1 MIEWGTIASLLC
13 LVLLIF
19 LLWKEWT
26 RSNRAFLT
34 ARLAATIIAVL
45 CLYLLANPPSY
56 TRKVEQADNQLI
68 ILTDGYEQDSVRAL
82 SGFEKMP
89 LYDLREEQSK
99 ANGNPGMDEMFMRH
113 PGVHIMHV
121 FGYGLRG
128 HQLEQL
134 KAHSVIFHPSRPPAG
149 FSRLQYKKELEQGE
163 WLQIQGSF
171 IHRDSGRVNIFLSH
185 FGMKLDSAWMVDGV
199 FQLKAIPPQ
208 VGRATYSLIA
218 MKGKDTLEKQILP
231 VVVNERKIF
240 RVLMI
245 GSAPGFESRFLKDWL
260 VRKGYQVVSRTR
272 VSKNV
277 YSKEF
282 VNEDRVAIERITDA
296 VLRATDLVLA
306 DQAALASLS
315 AFELAVIRQSIVAN
329 GMGMMYWADD
339 EGQDVFG
346 RRISKMPGGEQQKL
360 NLLLSDSTGL
370 KTLGTENQF
379 YIPAMSSARALVRA
393 RDGKIYASVSQEGKG
408 RVVLS
413 TVNYSYKW
421 ILSGNNAEYDR
432 YWTSLLSHTLG
443 RSAAEKWVIA
453 PELGFVHEPFKL
465 AVETP
470 ASQPAVVIDEQ
481 QIALENDP
489 VDPTRWRGSYWPGR
503 AGWHALGKSDDNP
516 AWFYVFN
523 QGAWRPLMMST
534 RIRENMEFVLSLK
547 VKPSVLI
554 KQESEENK
562 QVPLIIYGLL
572 FMIAAGFLWF
582 ENKRMDG

>member
-1 MIEWGTIASLLC
+1 MIEWGTIASVLC
-13 LVLLIF
+13 LGLLIF
-19 LLWKEWT
+19 LLWKEWS

-34 ARLAATIIAVL
+34 ARLAATVIAVL

-68 ILTDGYEQDSVRAL
+68 ILTDGFEQDSVRAL

-89 LYDLREEQSK
+89 LYDLREEHRK

-134 KAHSVIFHPSRPPAG
+134 KAQSVIFHPSRPPAG

-163 WLQIQGSF
+163 WLHIQGSF
-171 IHRDSGRVNIFLSH
+171 IHRDSGRVHFFLSH

-199 FQLKAIPPQ
+199 FHLKAIPPQ

-260 VRKGYQVVSRTR
+260 VRKGYQVVSRNR

-282 VNEDRVAIERITDA
+282 VNQDRVAIERINDA

-306 DQAALASLS
+306 DQAALASLTAS
-315 AFELAVIRQSIVAN
+315 ELAVIRRSIVAN
-329 GMGMMYWADD
+329 GTGLMYWADG

-346 RRISKMPGGEQQKL
+346 RWVSKMPGGEQQKL
-360 NLLLSDSTGL
+360 NLLLSDSTVL
-370 KTLGTENQF
+370 KTLGTENQL
-379 YIPAMSSARALVRA
+379 YIPALSSARALVRA
-393 RDGKIYASVSQEGKG
+393 RDGKIYASVSQEGRG
-408 RVVLS
+408 RVVLN
-413 TVNYSYKW
+413 TIGYSYKW
-421 ILSGNNAEYDR
+421 ILSGYSGEYDR
-432 YWTSLLSHTLG
+432 FWTSLLSHTLG
-443 RSAAEKWVIA
+443 RSAAEKWMIT
-453 PELGFVHEPFKL
+453 PELAFVHEPLKL

-470 ASQPAVVIDEQ
+470 ASQPLAVIDKQ

-503 AGWHALGKSDDNP
+503 AGWHALGKTDGNP

-523 QGAWRPLMMST
+523 QGAWGPLIMSA
-534 RIRENMEFVLSLK
+534 RIRENMEFISSLK
-547 VKPSVLI
+547 GTPSLLTKRVR
-554 KQESEENK
+554 EEDK
-562 QVPLIIYGLL
+562 QVPLIIYALV
-572 FMIAAGFLWF
+572 FMIAVGFLWF
-582 ENKRMDG
+582 ENKRMGG